1 MTKYLVYR
9 HTLRDSVFYKVS
21 PNMQVRSVTVDG
33 ITNLAA
39 IKLDVKLSLDL
50 KNYLKRNKHLC
61 LGQFT
66 DEELENFPQLYPELL
81 L

>member
-1 MTKYLVYR
+1 MET
-9 HTLRDSVFYKVS
+9 
-21 PNMQVRSVTVDG
+21 RSVTVDG

-39 IKLDVKLSLDL
+39 VELEIKLSLNF
-50 KNYLKRNKHLC
+50 KKYLKRNKHFC